1 MKQNKI
7 KTGELSKACIC
18 KLCLLRSRVQLSWQS
33 AWPACTKYW
42 VWSSAQPTT
51 MKSSL
56 HPRQLGCWEVLADV
70 NLIWLS
76 PERLFLNLTDTEVDA
91 HSQPLDKFGV
101 FWWRNW
107 RSDSRSWGVFS
118 PIEGITVWTDQTPP
132 PTRPWSSPEVDH
144 QAKNTHGG
152 THVAG
157 HIWGR
162 EGWEVFGPEA
172 VHCPCVRKC
181 QIWKKGVVRW
191 VGEHPHRCRES
202 GDGIEH
208 FRRGDRPRK
217 GKIFEM

>member
-1 MKQNKI
+1 MAVSR
-7 KTGELSKACIC
+7 KT
-18 KLCLLRSRVQLSWQS
+18 V
-33 AWPACTKYW
+33 
-42 VWSSAQPTT
+42 
-51 MKSSL
+51 
-56 HPRQLGCWEVLADV
+56 
-70 NLIWLS
+70 
-76 PERLFLNLTDTEVDA
+76 PEPDWYRGRC
-91 HSQPLDKFGV
+91 SQPAIGQVWGFLMEELEKWFKELRGFQPHRGNNSVNRPDSPPQP
-101 FWWRNW
+101 
-107 RSDSRSWGVFS
+107 RSS
-118 PIEGITVWTDQTPP
+118 Q
-132 PTRPWSSPEVDH
+132 EVDH

-181 QIWKKGVVRW
+181 QIRKKGVVRW

>member
-76 PERLFLNLTDTEVDA
+76 PKRLFLNLTDTEVDA

-101 FWWRNW
+101 SWWRNW

-132 PTRPWSSPEVDH
+132 PPLKLPGSRPPSKEYTWRNPCCWSHMRQRRMRGLWAWGCSLPLCKEMPDQEERSGQV
-144 QAKNTHGG
+144 GG
-152 THVAG
+152 WA
-157 HIWGR
+157 
-162 EGWEVFGPEA
+162 P
-172 VHCPCVRKC
+172 
-181 QIWKKGVVRW
+181 
-191 VGEHPHRCRES
+191 S
-202 GDGIEH
+202 
-208 FRRGDRPRK
+208 
-217 GKIFEM
+217 